1 MPSMALSKVV
11 DHDPAPALTRGL
23 RLVTILSSEGACSL
37 DRLAKITGWP
47 KASVLRL
54 LRALINAG
62 VAEREVSTKRYRALL
77 RFIPGDTRE
86 QRLRQKCHNHVTWLA
101 TCAKQ
106 PVEVYAYN
114 TTGMTM
120 VDRAAPEHTTLPVIA
135 RLGHT
140 RPRLELDAVNQIAFA
155 CIGDKPMPPGNY
167 HAYAEQKKIVLTPEA
182 VDRIIATVAQRGVAS
197 DVGVNRNHVRR
208 FAAPLRNQH
217 GDCIGA
223 LAIAHCNDLVPGP
236 GDQRFIQLI
245 TSVAKRIGHIVD

>member
-1 MPSMALSKVV
+1 MPTMALSKMV
-11 DHDPAPALTRGL
+11 DPDPAPALTRGL
-23 RLVTILSSEGACSL
+23 RLVAILSSEGACSL
-37 DRLAKITGWP
+37 DRLAKISGWP
-47 KASVLRL
+47 KASILRL

-77 RFIPGDTRE
+77 RFIPGDSRE
-86 QRLRQKCHNHVTWLA
+86 QCLRQKCRNHVTWLA

-106 PVEVYAYN
+106 PVEVYAYS
-114 TTGMTM
+114 TIGMTM
-120 VDRAAPEHTTLPVIA
+120 VDRAAPEHASLPVLA

-140 RPRLELDAVNQIAFA
+140 RPRLELDAVNQIACA
-155 CIGDKPMPPGNY
+155 CTGDKRVPPGNY
-167 HAYAEQKKIVLTPEA
+167 HAYAEQKKIILTPEA
-182 VDRIIATVAQRGVAS
+182 VERIIATVTQRGVAS

-223 LAIAHCNDLVPGP
+223 LAIAHCNDLAPGS

-245 TSVAKRIGHIVD
+245 TSVAKRIGHIVE